1 MKLTNDTTDRATL
14 TELGARLAR
23 LRLDLNRTQA
33 ELARDAGVSK
43 RTLERIEGGSSV
55 QLSNLIRVLR
65 ALRLLER
72 LDVVVPEAKTTP
84 MERIRSKSQRRQ
96 RASSRS
102 DDASSGPWEW
112 GDEG

>member
-1 MKLTNDTTDRATL
+1 MKLTNETTDQAAL
-14 TELGARLAR
+14 AELGARLAR

-72 LDVVVPEAKTTP
+72 LDVVVPEATTTP
-84 MERIRSKSQRRQ
+84 MDRIRSNPQRRQ
-96 RASSRS
+96 RASSRTEE
-102 DDASSGPWEW
+102 AAPGPWEW
-112 GDEG
+112 GDDA